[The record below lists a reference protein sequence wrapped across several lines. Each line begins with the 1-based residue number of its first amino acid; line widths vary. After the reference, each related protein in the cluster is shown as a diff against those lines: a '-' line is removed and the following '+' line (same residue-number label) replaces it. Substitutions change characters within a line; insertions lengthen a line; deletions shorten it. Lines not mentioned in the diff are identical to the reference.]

1 MILRLLFYASATEL
15 LYVALAIRSNVPT
28 SETFLASRLRP
39 VLFEE
44 TAEFLI
50 LWVALSVLYGLS
62 IRAVSGREGRTLF
75 GFIFL
80 TSALFRVAVLTG
92 SGFDQS
98 SPSVFL
104 DAGNP
109 IDWLSRSISAST
121 VGEPLLSHGVSL
133 RAILASIADLAAL
146 AIAPGLLRA
155 AGLPAGLALIHGW
168 NPLVV
173 KEVAGSGR
181 IDLLAF
187 LLLLVSFRLVQRKWS
202 SAAAVAYG
210 LSLSGPLMVAA
221 SLPVMARALGY
232 RVLLALALGAAA
244 WTTMTPSDTLSVAL
258 GYPPESFLGGSLT
271 PSLIA
276 VSRLVLTRE
285 VLIPLGLACAIF
297 LFVTLLAA
305 SRLSPDLGKL
315 PVFCLACL
323 SSFLFLAPQ
332 VLPWRFSVFAY
343 LAPFTRNRG
352 FLMFTLL
359 APLSYLALGDG
370 EWNFWLGFTQYFP
383 AYASLVFVWLG
394 GEK

>member
-1 MILRLLFYASATEL
+1 MILKLLFYAIATEL
-15 LYVALAIRSNVPT
+15 LYVAVAIRSDVPR
-28 SETFLASRLRP
+28 SETFLASRLHP

-50 LWVALSVLYGLS
+50 LWVALGVLYVLS
-62 IRAVSGREGRTLF
+62 IRCVSGQGGRGLF
-75 GFIFL
+75 GFIFV
-80 TSALFRVAVLTG
+80 TSALFRLAVLMG
-92 SGFDQS
+92 NGFDQS

-109 IDWLSRSISAST
+109 IDWLSRSIPMST
-121 VGEPLLSHGVSL
+121 VSGVSL
-133 RAILASIADLAAL
+133 RAIIVSIGDLAAL

-168 NPLVV
+168 NPLVI

-187 LLLLVSFRLVQRKWS
+187 MLLLLSFRLVQRKWNTV
-202 SAAAVAYG
+202 ATVAYG

-221 SLPVMARALGY
+221 SLPVMARALGI
-232 RVLLALALGAAA
+232 RILPALALGAAA
-244 WTTMTPSDTLSVAL
+244 WTHMTLSDRLSVIL

-271 PSLIA
+271 PSLI
-276 VSRLVLTRE
+276 VMSRLVLSRE
-285 VLIPLGLACAIF
+285 IIIPLGLACAIF
-297 LFVTLLAA
+297 LFISLFAT
-305 SRLSPDLGKL
+305 SRLTPDLGKL
-315 PVFCLACL
+315 PVFGLACL
-323 SSFLFLAPQ
+323 SSLLFLAPQ
-332 VLPWRFSVFAY
+332 VLPWRFSVLAY

-370 EWNFWLGFTQYFP
+370 EWNFWLGFVQYFP
-383 AYASLVFVWLG
+383 AYASLVFVWLE